1 MATSGPPSDLHALT
15 DRQALDT
22 GSLTNRSSSPEP
34 GAPADAAAS
43 ALAPSATGSDEKLQP
58 LFEPPATE
66 QAEDP
71 LATLIQHKA
80 SDLIE
85 AEFLWH
91 PYLLADEFCTL
102 AGPKGA
108 GKSWITMDIAT
119 RLTLGTGFP
128 GDDGPKPARSI
139 LYGSREG
146 RTHGQGI
153 LGRFVGLGA
162 DLPRVHFLPREWGLD
177 DLAGLEAKIL
187 RSMAALVILDPLQ
200 SFFPGS
206 SAYAGPQARQVC
218 EALSDL
224 ANQTHCCI
232 LGVLHLTK
240 DHKNA
245 RGSGEIENVARV
257 NLQVGQSEL
266 ADRNLL
272 VHTKSSEAR
281 AGVSRYYAICQDGT
295 GVDWQ
300 DEAPDEGP
308 DDLGRKS
315 SKDRPR
321 ELATIFLRTLLADGP
336 RRSKEILLRA
346 ESLKLNT
353 KTLRR
358 AAEALGIAQS
368 NQTIFQNGG
377 EWWWKLPE
385 TPSG

>member
-162 DLPRVHFLPREWGLD
+162 DLPRVRGDVDPASSHPRLP
-177 DLAGLEAKIL
+177 
-187 RSMAALVILDPLQ
+187 Q
-200 SFFPGS
+200 PG
-206 SAYAGPQARQVC
+206 R
-218 EALSDL
+218 
-224 ANQTHCCI
+224 
-232 LGVLHLTK
+232 
-240 DHKNA
+240 
-245 RGSGEIENVARV
+245 
-257 NLQVGQSEL
+257 
-266 ADRNLL
+266 
-272 VHTKSSEAR
+272 
-281 AGVSRYYAICQDGT
+281 
-295 GVDWQ
+295 
-300 DEAPDEGP
+300 
-308 DDLGRKS
+308 
-315 SKDRPR
+315 
-321 ELATIFLRTLLADGP
+321 
-336 RRSKEILLRA
+336 
-346 ESLKLNT
+346 
-353 KTLRR
+353 
-358 AAEALGIAQS
+358 
-368 NQTIFQNGG
+368 
-377 EWWWKLPE
+377 
-385 TPSG
+385 